1 MQTQYRCPEN
11 ELRQLFSRYGR
22 VQTCIV
28 NKDKRHA
35 FVKMFL
41 RKDAEAAKIA
51 MEDQSRT
58 NDMQLRVCL
67 DLLIVLTSHANM
79 IVADTM
85 GRRVWPARLQ

>member
-1 MQTQYRCPEN
+1 MVVFPGLMQTQYRCPEN

-58 NDMQLRVCL
+58 NDMQLRASLFASPLC
-67 DLLIVLTSHANM
+67 
-79 IVADTM
+79 
-85 GRRVWPARLQ
+85 